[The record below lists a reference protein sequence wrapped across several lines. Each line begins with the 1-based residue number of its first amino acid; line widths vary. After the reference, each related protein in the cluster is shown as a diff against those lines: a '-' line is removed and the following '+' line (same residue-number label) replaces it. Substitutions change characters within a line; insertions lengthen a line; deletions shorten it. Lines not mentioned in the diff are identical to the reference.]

1 MTRRIVLLSI
11 LADYPV
17 RQRSER
23 LVLSS
28 LYMTVMWRPDVKH
41 SFNPFGTCVPAQ
53 LKGSFTKRTAYRG
66 DAPDF
71 VEVGEAGIAVG
82 HAMRR

>member
-11 LADYPV
+11 LADCPV

-28 LYMTVMWRPDVKH
+28 LYMTLMWRPDVKH
-41 SFNPFGTCVPAQ
+41 SFNPFETCVPAQ
-53 LKGSFTKRTAYRG
+53 LKGSFTKRTRYRSSV
-66 DAPDF
+66 P
-71 VEVGEAGIAVG
+71 
-82 HAMRR
+82 